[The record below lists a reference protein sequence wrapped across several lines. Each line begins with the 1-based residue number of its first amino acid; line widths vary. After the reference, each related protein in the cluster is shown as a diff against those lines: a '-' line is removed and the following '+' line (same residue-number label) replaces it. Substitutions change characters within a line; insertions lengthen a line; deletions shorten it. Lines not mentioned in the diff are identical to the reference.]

1 MSDIDPISTARE
13 LATHANDIEHLQQ
26 DMDKLVAEMAE
37 VRKSLQSIQ
46 STLSEAKGGWKVL
59 MLIGGSAGALGAALA
74 HAAHYFLGK

>member
-1 MSDIDPISTARE
+1 MNNIDPISTARE

-59 MLIGGSAGALGAALA
+59 MMIGGSAGALGAAITQA
-74 HAAHYFLGK
+74 VHYFMGK

>member
-59 MLIGGSAGALGAALA
+59 MMIGGSAGVLGAAIT
-74 HAAHYFLGK
+74 HAIHYFVGK

>member
-1 MSDIDPISTARE
+1 MNNIDPISTARE

-46 STLSEAKGGWKVL
+46 STLSEAKGGDRKSTRL
-59 MLIGGSAGALGAALA
+59 NSS
-74 HAAHYFLGK
+74 HT